1 MPDVEI
7 AKFKVGDKVR
17 FTIEGE
23 ISHVMMGRTGEHDE
37 GRICYMLNN
46 DFGNGF
52 VLLARDRDLGH
63 VEHVRHGFW
72 AMIAD
77 WLDYT
82 FGGDING

>member
-1 MPDVEI
+1 MTDVEV

-17 FTIEGE
+17 FTIEGK

-37 GRICYMLNN
+37 GRVCYMLNN

-63 VEHVRHGFW
+63 VEAVKSGFW
-72 AMIAD
+72 ARFSELLTVI
-77 WLDYT
+77 
-82 FGGDING
+82 FGRY